1 MVLIVLLFSL
11 LVLLLAG
18 LLLRTGLLV
27 ITIQGQS
34 MSPTLEPGDR
44 ILLVRRW
51 LAGRLRKGQ
60 VVMVT
65 LDAASDKPGDSSER
79 WEASYYVKRVVATAG
94 ETFSA
99 VLYANAF
106 WEIVPGETVPAS
118 RIRPAQSPSQVEHWQ
133 IPEDHVFVCGDHW
146 EGSIDSRSWGPLPL
160 SSVLGIMV
168 MKLSPSISPSSVSGF
183 LPGES
188 LSHPSLSQTRA
199 SDRTGE
205 P

>member
-1 MVLIVLLFSL
+1 MVLIVLLFSS

-27 ITIQGQS
+27 IAVRGQS

-51 LAGRLRKGQ
+51 LAGRLHKGQ
-60 VVMVT
+60 VVVVT
-65 LDAASDKPGDSSER
+65 LDTTFGKPRNSSEW
-79 WEASYYVKRVVATAG
+79 WEASYYAKRVVATAG

-99 VLYANAF
+99 VLSANTL
-106 WEIVPGETVPAS
+106 WEIEPAS
-118 RIRPAQSPSQVEHWQ
+118 RIQPAQSPSQVEHWQ
-133 IPEDHVFVCGDHW
+133 IPDDHVFVCGDNW
-146 EGSIDSRSWGPLPL
+146 EESIDSRSWGPLPL

-168 MKLSPSISPSSVSGF
+168 MKLSPSISPSSASGS
-183 LPGES
+183 LPKDS
-188 LSHPSLSQTRA
+188 LSHLSLSQTRA